1 MRALEA
7 DHVRAANILRTVAH
21 PLRLRILAL
30 LCVRDHC
37 VSAIATRLGAK
48 PTTVSQAL
56 AILRRERLVA
66 ATRRNGRARYRLE
79 ERALEK
85 LIPWVEAL
93 GGRAGA
99 RRPAPP

>member
-1 MRALEA
+1 MRALEI
-7 DHVRAANILRTVAH
+7 DHDRAAIILRTVAH

-30 LCVRDHC
+30 LCAQEHC
-37 VSAIATRLGAK
+37 VNAIATRLGAK
-48 PTTVSQAL
+48 ATTVSQAL

-85 LIPWVEAL
+85 LIPWVEGL
-93 GGRAGA
+93 GGRARAG
-99 RRPAPP
+99 RLAPP